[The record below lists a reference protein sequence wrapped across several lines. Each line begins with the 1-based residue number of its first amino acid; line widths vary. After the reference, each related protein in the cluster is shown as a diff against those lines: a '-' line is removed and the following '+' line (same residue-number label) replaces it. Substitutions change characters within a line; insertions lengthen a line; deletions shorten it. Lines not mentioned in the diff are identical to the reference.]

1 MLDLEE
7 RDGVAVIHLHGRGH
21 NRLDT
26 PLLRRLAAAMEFIG
40 PAHPVVL
47 TGYRRT
53 FAIGAEIS
61 APIAAVSPAGD
72 TTRPARPQAIEELL
86 TAQDDA
92 LRAVAE
98 HPAPVVAAVN
108 GDAIDTGFALAAAAD
123 IRLMERGLIGTV
135 FAAQGTAPLSGVG
148 VELVRDAFACCGAPM
163 PSGALAFTA
172 TEAEAAGFVERPRR
186 LTQLLDEAVDHART
200 GVPIP
205 QRM

>member
-21 NRLDT
+21 NRLDP

-47 TGYRRT
+47 TGHRRT
-53 FAIGAEIS
+53 FATGAEIT
-61 APIAAVSPAGD
+61 AVPPAGD
-72 TTRPARPQAIEELL
+72 TTRPAKRHVIEELL
-86 TAQDDA
+86 AAQDEA

-123 IRLMERGLIGTV
+123 TRLMERGLIGTV

-148 VELVRDAFACCGAPM
+148 IALVRDAFARCGAPT

-186 LTQLLDEAVDHART
+186 LTHLLDEAVAHART
-200 GVPIP
+200 NGPIP
-205 QRM
+205 QRV